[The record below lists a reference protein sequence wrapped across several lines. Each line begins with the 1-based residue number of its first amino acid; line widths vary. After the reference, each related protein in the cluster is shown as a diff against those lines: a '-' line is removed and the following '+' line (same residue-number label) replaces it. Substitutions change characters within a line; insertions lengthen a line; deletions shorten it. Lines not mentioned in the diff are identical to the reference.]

1 MEIPGIHQGVP
12 DLGTAETKKPWKL
25 GQSLRRTALCQGKC
39 QCFGQLFGSWIS
51 RTSQHWKLFGG
62 NLQCQTLMRLIP
74 EVHICC
80 LEEVFGGVA
89 LCGLHV
95 TPCIKAEPQ
104 THAFHEFQE
113 HAKTRQFSRSG
124 RLCELPCLRASTFLF
139 PRAVE

>member
-25 GQSLRRTALCQGKC
+25 GLSGGLLCAKINANALANY
-39 QCFGQLFGSWIS
+39 LDLGSVAHLNIGS
-51 RTSQHWKLFGG
+51 FLGELTVPNSHAF
-62 NLQCQTLMRLIP
+62 P

-124 RLCELPCLRASTFLF
+124 RLCELPWLRASTFLF